1 MEGRNAQYAP
11 KAGVRQEGTSKK
23 RKKPGALCAP
33 GLKGIKKSGIL
44 TKNRASCP
52 GLGEWNMIRMIALD
66 VDGTLLTSRGELTR
80 ETVRAIR
87 AAREKGVKVVLSTG
101 RSTQEAVWLTGL
113 AGCDGRAVCLGG
125 AAVADMAD
133 GRHLRRWDIPDGL
146 AASVLELLRDKPLA
160 CMVFAGETNLL
171 DAYSARHYRETYPFP
186 AYLDTVV
193 EAEDISLWLRANRRP
208 LTKIHAEGAPELFP
222 PLLEELGKL
231 SGLTL
236 TSSGRDNFEVLAAGA
251 DKGKALLL
259 LGAEWGISPEE
270 TAAIGDSGNDL
281 AMLRAVGCPVAMGN
295 APDEVKAV
303 CAMVTDSNDRDGVAR
318 AIERLI

>member
-1 MEGRNAQYAP
+1 
-11 KAGVRQEGTSKK
+11 
-23 RKKPGALCAP
+23 
-33 GLKGIKKSGIL
+33 
-44 TKNRASCP
+44 
-52 GLGEWNMIRMIALD
+52 MIRMIALD
-66 VDGTLLTSRGELTR
+66 VDGTLLTSRGELTG

-146 AASVLELLRDKPLA
+146 AASVLEVLRGKPLA
-160 CMVFAGETNLL
+160 RMVFAGEVNLL
-171 DAYSARHYRETYPFP
+171 DPYSARHYRKTYPFP

-193 EAEDISLWLRANRRP
+193 EAEDVSKWLKTNRLP

-222 PLLEELGKL
+222 PLLEELERL
-231 SGLTL
+231 PGLTL
-236 TSSGRDNFEVLAAGA
+236 TSSGRDNFEVLAKGV
-251 DKGKALLL
+251 DKGKALCL
-259 LGAEWGISPEE
+259 LGEEWEIPPEE
-270 TAAIGDSGNDL
+270 IAAIGDSDNDL

-295 APDEVKAV
+295 ASDRVKAV
-303 CAMVTDSNDRDGVAR
+303 CTLVTDSNDRDGAAK
-318 AIERLI
+318 AIDRLIC